1 MIPIRQSIEVDA
13 PVGDVAAQ
21 WPQFIEWALVGPSRL
36 ACNELVCVDPARS
49 ALVRFE
55 ERASGHACVEVEL
68 EVPHAQVP
76 GNGDGSRDEIEDKL
90 RHDLLLFK
98 EYVENDR
105 SASRSG
111 ALEAATSSVR
121 TEKRRG
127 LFHRSAA
134 DDDPGESA
142 RPSNHAR

>member
-13 PVGDVAAQ
+13 PVGDVAAE
-21 WPQFIEWALVGPSRL
+21 WPRFIEWALVGPNRL

-55 ERASGHACVEVEL
+55 EHAPGHARVEVEL
-68 EVPHAQVP
+68 ELPHASDD
-76 GNGDGSRDEIEDKL
+76 GDGSADGFEDRL

-98 EYVENDR
+98 EHVENDR

-111 ALEAATSSVR
+111 ARETAMSNVR
-121 TEKRRG
+121 GQKRRG
-127 LFHRSAA
+127 TFHRSGP
-134 DDDPGESA
+134 DGDPSESA